1 MCLFTKCYARVF
13 YYFSLFLSLSLS
25 LSLSSSLIE
34 SVFLETTSASE
45 RGRSRK
51 ASERFFIIS

>member
-13 YYFSLFLSLSLS
+13 YYFSLF